1 MSEEAGITLTVLVT
15 MIVGFVLLL
24 LGAVFTWFS
33 LTTQAGIVS
42 SRVLTPIGVVIA
54 LIGLLMLLA
63 REG

>member
-1 MSEEAGITLTVLVT
+1 
-15 MIVGFVLLL
+15 VGFVLLL

-42 SRVLTPIGVVIA
+42 SRVLTPVGVVIA

>member
-1 MSEEAGITLTVLVT
+1 M
-15 MIVGFVLLL
+15 GFVLLL